1 MKPQTSEQNGSAQ
14 NGDPAADAASVATE
28 AAATIPTGAAA
39 SADVAIAGAVVPVTG
54 AKSSQQLKLEMLNM
68 ELASNGSGE
77 CPGRVIEN
85 AWIPESVTCSCDTH

>member
-28 AAATIPTGAAA
+28 AAATIPTGGAACTTA
-39 SADVAIAGAVVPVTG
+39 SADVAVAGAVVPVTG

-77 CPGRVIEN
+77 CPFQE
-85 AWIPESVTCSCDTH
+85 E